1 MTPFSNAVNALE
13 RWLRHR
19 RRAYMEPLGLKG
31 IHARLV
37 MAICRT
43 PGCSQDRLAKRMYFD
58 KSTIAR
64 QLELMENMG
73 LVERKASQKDKR
85 VLCVYPTEK
94 MQEFQ
99 PGLEQAMEEWE
110 DELLRVLTSE
120 EKELLM
126 SLLEK
131 VQGSVEAV

>member
-37 MAICRT
+37 MTICRT